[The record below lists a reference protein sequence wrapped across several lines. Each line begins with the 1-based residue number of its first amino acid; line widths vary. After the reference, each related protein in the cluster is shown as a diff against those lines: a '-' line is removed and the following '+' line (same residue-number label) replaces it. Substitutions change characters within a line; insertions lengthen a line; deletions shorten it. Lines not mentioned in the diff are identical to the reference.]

1 MPQDVSTR
9 WNSTY
14 QMLEF
19 ALKYRTVIDMLT
31 SERAL
36 DLRKY
41 EVDKEEWILA
51 TQLCKIL
58 KVSTVSMIALRA
70 CNNNLTDCDLI
81 GIQRRNRL
89 LFKIQSIK
97 YHECNTCDRPFRRSV
112 SISNVIK

>member
-1 MPQDVSTR
+1 MMPRDVSTR

-41 EVDKEEWILA
+41 KVDREEWTLA
-51 TQLCKIL
+51 SQLCKVL
-58 KVSTVSMIALRA
+58 KVSTVSMIAQRA
-70 CNNNLTDCDLI
+70 
-81 GIQRRNRL
+81 Q
-89 LFKIQSIK
+89 Q
-97 YHECNTCDRPFRRSV
+97 
-112 SISNVIK
+112 